1 MRGRAAALGL
11 AAAMLFGACGD
22 DNDSASSTTTVAPA
36 TTTTLSQ
43 AQLDKQ
49 KAQRIVLTAPDLPGY
64 AQDPPDPSGD
74 SPEFEAAAN
83 ACVKNNPLI
92 VALGQDTDP
101 RGATSPD
108 FSKGETVTV
117 SSSVTFGET
126 EDAARS
132 VLADLN
138 AASFPAC
145 FSQAFITE
153 LRKDPANS
161 NVSAT
166 TTKLPA
172 LNVGDQSVAY
182 RTVARFRTQG
192 TNIVLNIDFTFIR
205 VGRAFGSIQ
214 DLQATTPFPDAERL
228 RLATAMAGRMAAP

>member
-1 MRGRAAALGL
+1 MRGKTLALGL

-22 DNDSASSTTTVAPA
+22 DNDSASSTTTVAQA

-49 KAQRIVLTAPDLPGY
+49 KAQRIVLTAGDLPGY
-64 AQDPPDPSGD
+64 TQDPPDPGTD

-83 ACVKNNPLI
+83 ACVNNNPLI

-101 RGATSPD
+101 RGAKSPD

-132 VLADLN
+132 VMADLN
-138 AASFPAC
+138 VTTFPAC
-145 FSQAFITE
+145 FSRAFTDE
-153 LRKDPANS
+153 LRKDTSNS
-161 NVSAT
+161 NVTAT

-182 RTVARFRTQG
+182 RTVTRFRTQG
-192 TNIVLNIDFTFIR
+192 TNIALFIDFTFVR

-214 DLQATTPFPDAERL
+214 DLQATTAFPDDERL
-228 RLATAMAGRMAAP
+228 RLAQALAGRMAAP

>member
-1 MRGRAAALGL
+1 MRQKVAVLGL
-11 AAAMLFGACGD
+11 AAVMVFGACGD
-22 DNDSASSTTTVAPA
+22 DEDSASSTTTVAPA

-43 AQLDKQ
+43 VQLDKA
-49 KAQRIVLTAPDLPGY
+49 KAQRIVLSATDLPGY
-64 AQDPPDPSGD
+64 TQDPPDPGAD

-83 ACVKNNPLI
+83 ACVNNNPLI
-92 VALGQDTDP
+92 VALGTDTDP
-101 RGATSPD
+101 RGAVSPD
-108 FSKGETVTV
+108 FSKGDTVTV
-117 SSSVTFGET
+117 TSSVTFGDT

-132 VLADLN
+132 VMTDLN

-145 FSQAFITE
+145 FSRAFTTE
-153 LRKDPANS
+153 LRKDTTNS
-161 NVSAT
+161 NVSVT

-182 RTVARFRTQG
+182 RTVARFRTQN
-192 TNIVLNIDFTFIR
+192 TNIVLNVDFTFVR

-228 RLATAMAGRMAAP
+228 RLATALAGRMAAP

>member
-1 MRGRAAALGL
+1 MRGKAVAIGL
-11 AAAMLFGACGD
+11 AAVLAFGACGD
-22 DNDSASSTTTVAPA
+22 DEDSASSTTTAPPA

-43 AQLDKQ
+43 IQLDEA
-49 KAQRIVLTAPDLPGY
+49 KAQRIVLSATDLPGY
-64 AQDPPDPSGD
+64 TQDPPDSSAD

-83 ACVKNNPLI
+83 ACVNNNPLI
-92 VALGQDTDP
+92 VALGTDTDP

-108 FSKGETVTV
+108 FSKGDTVTV
-117 SSSVTFGET
+117 TSSVTFGDT

-132 VLADLN
+132 VMTDLN

-145 FSQAFITE
+145 FSRAFTTE
-153 LRKDPANS
+153 LRKDTTNS
-161 NVSAT
+161 NVSVT

-172 LNVGDQSVAY
+172 INVGDQSVGY

-192 TNIVLNIDFTFIR
+192 TNVVLNVDFTFIR

-214 DLQATTPFPDAERL
+214 DLQATTAFPEAERL
-228 RLATAMAGRMAAP
+228 RLATALAGRMAAP